1 MHQSLKINAKKGIS
15 LLSKEDLETLA
26 ILHDDP
32 YDQEKFLQTFA
43 KLKKDLEE
51 VEVLMRREFAQDI
64 AILERSEQE

>member
-1 MHQSLKINAKKGIS
+1 LTFYAPILENQR
-15 LLSKEDLETLA
+15 KERDIIAEQRGS
-26 ILHDDP
+26 
-32 YDQEKFLQTFA
+32 DQEKFLQTFA